1 VIGGPADS
9 VTRMVV
15 DGSAVAAR
23 GPRPVM
29 SSKVLPP
36 VDRRRVSRPRL
47 LALCAG
53 TPRKLTVIR
62 APAGWGKSTLLAE
75 WHATEAGSRG
85 FAWLTLDRGDNDP
98 VRFWTY
104 LIEALRTQHPD
115 AGATSLPLLEAP
127 RVDVVDEVL
136 PVLSNE
142 LATSAHGIVLV
153 LDDYHLITN
162 PQIQESV
169 AAFVDHLPRVLELA
183 LATRSTPALPLARLR
198 ARGELVEIDASALGF
213 SVEDAESLLND
224 LHGLGLD
231 HRAVE
236 RLQERTEGWAAGLYL
251 ASLTLRGRGPAYVEE
266 FVREFAG
273 DDRHVVDYLSAEVLS
288 GQTPQVRA
296 FLLRT
301 SLLDRFCAQL
311 CDAVTG
317 GDDARRIL
325 HEMESSNFFLIPL
338 DSKRVW
344 YRYHH
349 LFAELLRQELALAE
363 PASVAV
369 LHRRAS
375 AWHRDHG
382 TPSEAIRHAT
392 AAGDVADAAT
402 LILDHWIPARDRA
415 RMETI
420 LAWLAGLPAD
430 TVTGDPRLALVK
442 ATTLQEIGR
451 TGEADHLL
459 EAVERSHV
467 PEELRAGPDSVAA
480 GLAACRAINSYFHG
494 DAGGI
499 RRTAAISLGRG
510 RGSGYW
516 RSALLTTLGT
526 AQFVM
531 GQVEEAAA
539 TLEQA
544 VDSGVASNHTL
555 ALAHALGW
563 AAVAHVE
570 CGRPDRARRIVQQID
585 DYLAAQNGLNAYYG
599 AAMPHIARGV
609 LHHHD
614 GRLAEADH
622 ELARGS
628 ELARRGAARF
638 EVVYGLVARARLAT
652 GLGDQDAATGML
664 QDARLAL
671 ARCRDPGRLADLVAR
686 AERAV
691 RPGAD
696 DPPPVEVLSDRELAV
711 LRLLQTDLSQREI
724 AARLFV
730 SFNTVKTHMRS
741 IFRKLDVSTRTEAV
755 RRGRTAGL
763 I

>member
-1 VIGGPADS
+1 
-9 VTRMVV
+9 MVV
-15 DGSAVAAR
+15 AR
-23 GPRPVM
+23 GTRPVL
-29 SSKVLPP
+29 SAKVQPP
-36 VDRRRVSRPRL
+36 VERRLVSRPHL
-47 LALCAG
+47 LALCTGA
-53 TPRKLTVIR
+53 PRKLTVIR

-104 LIEALRTQHPD
+104 LIEALRTQHPE

-127 RVDVVDEVL
+127 RVDVVGEVL
-136 PVLSNE
+136 PVLSSE
-142 LATSAHGIVLV
+142 LASSTHGIVLV

-162 PQIQESV
+162 PQVQESV

-198 ARGELVEIDASALGF
+198 ARGELVEIDAAALGF
-213 SVEDAESLLND
+213 SVEDADSLLND
-224 LHGLGLD
+224 LHGLGLEHD
-231 HRAVE
+231 AVQ

-251 ASLTLRGRGPAYVEE
+251 ASLTLRGHGPAYVEE

-288 GQTPQVRA
+288 GQTPEVRA
-296 FLLRT
+296 FLLST
-301 SLLDRFCAQL
+301 SLLDRFCAPL

-338 DSKRVW
+338 DSRRVW

-363 PASVAV
+363 PASVAA

-430 TVTGDPRLALVK
+430 AVPGDPRLALVK

-451 TGEADHLL
+451 TDEADLLL
-459 EAVERSHV
+459 ETIERSRV
-467 PEELRAGPDSVAA
+467 PPELRAGPDTVAA

-494 DAGGI
+494 DAAGI
-499 RRTAAISLGRG
+499 LRTAAIALG
-510 RGSGYW
+510 RGSGSGYW
-516 RSALLTTLGT
+516 HSALLTTLGT
-526 AQFVM
+526 AQFVQ

-544 VDSGVASNHTL
+544 IASGVAAAHTL

-563 AAVAHVE
+563 AAVANVE
-570 CGRPDRARRIVQQID
+570 SGRPDRARRVVQQID
-585 DYLAAQNGLNAYYG
+585 DYLAAHQGLGAYYG

-609 LHHHD
+609 VQHHE

-622 ELARGS
+622 ELARGA

-638 EVVYGLVARARLAT
+638 EVVYALVARARLAVA
-652 GLGDQDAATGML
+652 LGDHDAATGML
-664 QDARLAL
+664 RDARRAL
-671 ARCRDPGRLADLVAR
+671 DRCRDPGKLADLVGR
-686 AERAV
+686 AERAA
-691 RPGAD
+691 RPGTDAD
-696 DPPPVEVLSDRELAV
+696 TAPPVEALSDRELAV

-741 IFRKLDVSTRTEAV
+741 IFRKLDVSTRSEAV
-755 RRGRTAGL
+755 QRGRGLGL

>member
-1 VIGGPADS
+1 
-9 VTRMVV
+9 MVV
-15 DGSAVAAR
+15 GQ
-23 GPRPVM
+23 GPRRVL
-29 SSKVLPP
+29 SSKVQPP
-36 VDRRRVSRPRL
+36 VHRRQVSRPRL

-53 TPRKLTVIR
+53 APRKLTVVR

-75 WHATEAGSRG
+75 WHAAEAESRR

-115 AGATSLPLLEAP
+115 AGATSLPTLEAP
-127 RVDVVDEVL
+127 RVDIVEDVL
-136 PVLSNE
+136 PALGDE
-142 LATSAHGIVLV
+142 LATSEHGIVLV

-183 LATRSTPALPLARLR
+183 IATRSTPALPLARLR
-198 ARGELVEIDASALGF
+198 ARGQLVEIDAADLSF

-224 LHGLGLD
+224 LHGLGLGHD
-231 HRAVE
+231 AVG

-251 ASLTLRGRGPAYVEE
+251 ASLTLRGRGAAYAEE

-288 GQTPQVRA
+288 GQTEEVRA

-301 SLLDRFCAQL
+301 SLLDRFCAPL
-311 CDAVTG
+311 CDAVTEG
-317 GDDARRIL
+317 EDARRIL
-325 HEMESSNFFLIPL
+325 REMESANFFLIPL

-349 LFAELLRQELALAE
+349 LFAELLRQELALTE
-363 PASVAV
+363 PASIGA

-382 TPSEAIRHAT
+382 TASEAIRHAT
-392 AAGDVADAAT
+392 AAGDIADAAT
-402 LILDHWIPARDRA
+402 LILDHWIVARDRA

-420 LAWLAGLPAD
+420 LAWLAGLPTEA
-430 TVTGDPRLALVK
+430 VTEDPRLALVK

-451 TGEADHLL
+451 TTEADHWL
-459 EAVERSHV
+459 EAAERRPV
-467 PEELRAGPDSVAA
+467 PPELRAGPDAVAT
-480 GLAACRAINSYFHG
+480 GIAACRAINQYFHG

-499 RRTAAISLGRG
+499 RRTAAVALGG
-510 RGSGYW
+510 GSDSGSGYW
-516 RSALLTTLGT
+516 HSALLTTLGT
-526 AQFVM
+526 AQFAT
-531 GQVEEAAA
+531 GQVEAAA
-539 TLEQA
+539 VTLERA
-544 VDSGVASNHTL
+544 VDAGVASGHTL

-563 AAVAHVE
+563 AVVAHVE
-570 CGRPDRARRIVQQID
+570 NGRPERARRLVRQID
-585 DYLAAQNGLNAYYG
+585 DYLVAHPGLNAYYG

-609 LHHHD
+609 VLHHD
-614 GRLAEADH
+614 GMLAEADH
-622 ELARGS
+622 ELARGA

-638 EVVYGLVARARLAT
+638 EVVYGLVARARLT
-652 GLGDQDAATGML
+652 TSLGGKDAATGML
-664 QDARLAL
+664 RDARLAL
-671 ARCRDPGRLADLVAR
+671 TRCQDPGKLGDLLTR
-686 AERAV
+686 AERAA
-691 RPGAD
+691 RPGPDAN
-696 DPPPVEVLSDRELAV
+696 DPPVVEALSDRELAV

-730 SFNTVKTHMRS
+730 SFNTVKTHTRS
-741 IFRKLDVSTRTEAV
+741 IFRKLDVSTRPEAV
-755 RRGRTAGL
+755 RRGRELGL
-763 I
+763 T

>member
-1 VIGGPADS
+1 
-9 VTRMVV
+9 MVV
-15 DGSAVAAR
+15 DRAEVAGQA
-23 GPRPVM
+23 PRPVM
-29 SSKVLPP
+29 SAKVQPP

-53 TPRKLTVIR
+53 APRKLTVIR

-75 WHATEAGSRG
+75 WHAAEADSRR

-104 LIEALRTQHPD
+104 LIAALRTQHPD
-115 AGATSLPLLEAP
+115 AGTTSLPTLEAP
-127 RVDVVDEVL
+127 RVDIVDDVL
-136 PVLSNE
+136 PALSNE
-142 LATSAHGIVLV
+142 LATSEHGIVLV

-169 AAFVDHLPRVLELA
+169 AAFVGHLPRVLELA
-183 LATRSTPALPLARLR
+183 LATRTTPALPLARLR
-198 ARGELVEIDASALGF
+198 ARGELVEVDAADLSF
-213 SVEDAESLLND
+213 SIEDTDSLLND
-224 LHGLGLD
+224 LHGLELD
-231 HRAVE
+231 HDAVE

-251 ASLTLRGRGPAYVEE
+251 ASLTLRGRGHADAEE

-288 GQTPQVRA
+288 GQTTEVRA

-301 SLLDRFCAQL
+301 SLLDRFCAAL
-311 CDAVTG
+311 CDAVTEG
-317 GDDARRIL
+317 GDARRIL
-325 HEMESSNFFLIPL
+325 REMESSNFFLIPL
-338 DSKRVW
+338 DTKRVW

-349 LFAELLRQELALAE
+349 LFAELLRQELMLTE
-363 PASVAV
+363 PASVPA

-392 AAGDVADAAT
+392 AAGDVAEAAT

-420 LAWLAGLPAD
+420 LAWLAGLPAAA
-430 TVTGDPRLALVK
+430 VPGDPRLALVK

-451 TGEADHLL
+451 TDEADHWL
-459 EAVERSHV
+459 EAAERGDV
-467 PEELRAGPDSVAA
+467 PPELRAGPDTVAA
-480 GLAACRAINSYFHG
+480 GIAACRAINQYFHG

-499 RRTAAISLGRG
+499 LRTAAIARNSG
-510 RGSGYW
+510 GSGYW
-516 RSALLTTLGT
+516 HSALLTTLGT

-531 GQVEEAAA
+531 GQVEEAAR

-544 VDSGVASNHTL
+544 IDAGVASSHTL

-563 AAVAHVE
+563 AVVAHVE
-570 CGRPDRARRIVQQID
+570 SGRPERARRLVEQID
-585 DYLAAQNGLNAYYG
+585 AYLVAHAGLNTYYG

-609 LHHHD
+609 VHHHD
-614 GRLAEADH
+614 GRLAEADQ

-638 EVVYGLVARARLAT
+638 EVVYGLVARARLTAS
-652 GLGDQDAATGML
+652 LGDHDTATGML
-664 QDARLAL
+664 RDARMAL
-671 ARCRDPGRLADLVAR
+671 TRCQDPGRLADLLTR
-686 AERAV
+686 AERAA
-691 RPGAD
+691 RPGDAGGA
-696 DPPPVEVLSDRELAV
+696 PLVEELSDRELAV

-741 IFRKLDVSTRTEAV
+741 VFRKLDVSTRADAV
-755 RRGRTAGL
+755 QRARGLGL

>member
-1 VIGGPADS
+1 
-9 VTRMVV
+9 
-15 DGSAVAAR
+15 
-23 GPRPVM
+23 
-29 SSKVLPP
+29 
-36 VDRRRVSRPRL
+36 
-47 LALCAG
+47 
-53 TPRKLTVIR
+53 VIR

-75 WHATEAGSRG
+75 WHAAEAESRR

-115 AGATSLPLLEAP
+115 AGTTSLAALETP
-127 RVDVVDEVL
+127 RVDIVDDVL
-136 PVLSNE
+136 PALSNE

-169 AAFVDHLPRVLELA
+169 AAFVGHLPRVLELA
-183 LATRSTPALPLARLR
+183 LATRSAPALPLARLR
-198 ARGELVEIDASALGF
+198 ARGELVEVDAADLSF
-213 SVEDAESLLND
+213 SVDDADSLLNELHD
-224 LHGLGLD
+224 LELD
-231 HRAVE
+231 HDAVE

-251 ASLTLRGRGPAYVEE
+251 ASLTLRGRGHAYAQE

-288 GQTPQVRA
+288 GQTAEVRA

-301 SLLDRFCAQL
+301 SLLDRFCAPL

-325 HEMESSNFFLIPL
+325 REMESSNFFLIPL

-349 LFAELLRQELALAE
+349 LFAELLRQELALTE
-363 PASVAV
+363 PASVSA

-375 AWHRDHG
+375 AWHREHG

-392 AAGDVADAAT
+392 AAGDIAEAAT

-420 LAWLAGLPAD
+420 LAWLAGLPAAA
-430 TVTGDPRLALVK
+430 VTGDPRLALVK

-451 TGEADHLL
+451 TDEADHWLD
-459 EAVERSHV
+459 AAERGDV
-467 PEELRAGPDSVAA
+467 PELRAGPDSVAA
-480 GLAACRAINSYFHG
+480 GIAACRAINAYFHG

-499 RRTAAISLGRG
+499 LRTAAIARVGD
-510 RGSGYW
+510 SGYW
-516 RSALLTTLGT
+516 HSALLTTLGT

-531 GQVEEAAA
+531 GQVEEAAL

-544 VDSGVASNHTL
+544 IASGVASSHTL

-563 AAVAHVE
+563 AVVAHVE
-570 CGRPDRARRIVQQID
+570 SGRPDRARRLVQQID
-585 DYLAAQNGLNAYYG
+585 AYLVAHAGLNTYYG

-609 LHHHD
+609 VHHHD

-638 EVVYGLVARARLAT
+638 EVVYGLVARARLTAS
-652 GLGDQDAATGML
+652 LGDHDAATGML
-664 QDARLAL
+664 RDARLAL
-671 ARCRDPGRLADLVAR
+671 TRCHDPGRLADLLTR
-686 AERAV
+686 AERAG
-691 RPGAD
+691 RPAADAD
-696 DPPPVEVLSDRELAV
+696 DPPLVEVLTDRELAV
-711 LRLLQTDLSQREI
+711 LRLLPTDLSQREI

-755 RRGRTAGL
+755 RRARGLGL

>member
-1 VIGGPADS
+1 
-9 VTRMVV
+9 MVV
-15 DGSAVAAR
+15 GR
-23 GPRPVM
+23 GPRRVL
-29 SSKVLPP
+29 SSKVQPP
-36 VDRRRVSRPRL
+36 VHRRQVSRPRL

-53 TPRKLTVIR
+53 APRKLTVVR

-75 WHATEAGSRG
+75 WHAAEAESRR

-98 VRFWTY
+98 ARFWTY

-115 AGATSLPLLEAP
+115 AGATSLPTLEAP
-127 RVDVVDEVL
+127 RVDIVEDVL
-136 PVLSNE
+136 PALGDE
-142 LATSAHGIVLV
+142 LATSEHGIVLV

-183 LATRSTPALPLARLR
+183 IATRSTPALPLARLR
-198 ARGELVEIDASALGF
+198 ARGQLVEIDAADLSF
-213 SVEDAESLLND
+213 SLEDAETLLND
-224 LHGLGLD
+224 LHGLGLGHD
-231 HRAVE
+231 AVG

-251 ASLTLRGRGPAYVEE
+251 ASLTLRGRGAAYAEE

-288 GQTPQVRA
+288 GQTEEVRA

-301 SLLDRFCAQL
+301 SLLDRFCAPL

-317 GDDARRIL
+317 GEDARRIL
-325 HEMESSNFFLIPL
+325 REMESANFFLIPL

-363 PASVAV
+363 PASIGA

-382 TPSEAIRHAT
+382 TASEAIRHAT
-392 AAGDVADAAT
+392 AAGDIADAAT
-402 LILDHWIPARDRA
+402 LILDHWIVARDRA

-420 LAWLAGLPAD
+420 LAWLAGLPTEA
-430 TVTGDPRLALVK
+430 VTDDPRLALVK

-451 TGEADHLL
+451 TTEADHWL
-459 EAVERSHV
+459 ETAERRPV
-467 PEELRAGPDSVAA
+467 PPELRAGPDAVAT
-480 GLAACRAINSYFHG
+480 GIAACRAINQYFHG

-499 RRTAAISLGRG
+499 RRTAAAPLGG
-510 RGSGYW
+510 GGGIVSGSGYW
-516 RSALLTTLGT
+516 HSALLTTLGT
-526 AQFVM
+526 AQFAT
-531 GQVEEAAA
+531 GQVEAAAA
-539 TLEQA
+539 TLDRA
-544 VDSGVASNHTL
+544 VDAGVASGHTL

-563 AAVAHVE
+563 AVVAHVE
-570 CGRPDRARRIVQQID
+570 NGRPERARRLVRQID
-585 DYLAAQNGLNAYYG
+585 DYLVAHPGLNAYYG

-609 LHHHD
+609 VLHHD
-614 GRLAEADH
+614 GMLAEADR

-638 EVVYGLVARARLAT
+638 EVVYGLVARARLT
-652 GLGDQDAATGML
+652 TSLGDQDAATAML
-664 QDARLAL
+664 RDARLAL
-671 ARCRDPGRLADLVAR
+671 TRCQDPGTLADLLTR
-686 AERAV
+686 AERVA
-691 RPGAD
+691 RPGPDASG
-696 DPPPVEVLSDRELAV
+696 PVVEALSDRELAV

-730 SFNTVKTHMRS
+730 SFNTVKTHTRG
-741 IFRKLDVSTRTEAV
+741 IFRKLDVSTRPEAV
-755 RRGRTAGL
+755 RRGRELGL
-763 I
+763 T